1 MVQSFARLTRVDP
14 GFDADGVLTVEIG
27 LPYSQAENHE
37 RIYNAVIER
46 VRALPGVTS
55 AAMVGSVPLAGGLR
69 ASRLRASD
77 RPVRPEEKGRQV
89 ALEFFT
95 PGYLQTMRTP
105 VVEGIGFAP
114 GEHVEAAHPVLLSA
128 SLARRLFPGESAL
141 GKPVRRLGSSG
152 EENPRQPDYTV
163 AGVVADVRNTSLR
176 ADPTEIV
183 YVPVIEPRVEPNL
196 VPTDMSLVI
205 RSTAPTLPL
214 TASVR
219 SAIRE
224 VAPELALGRVRSM
237 DSIVRRSTARES
249 FLTVLLLVAAAS
261 SLFLG
266 LVGIYGVVA
275 YAVQRREQE
284 IGIRV
289 ALGATA
295 GQVTGLVLR
304 EWFRI
309 LAAGLVVGT
318 LTALASTRAL
328 RSMLFEVS
336 PTDPLTLGGVAV
348 LLAAVALVASLVP
361 ARRAARTD
369 PMVALRAE

>member
-1 MVQSFARLTRVDP
+1 
-14 GFDADGVLTVEIG
+14 
-27 LPYSQAENHE
+27 
-37 RIYNAVIER
+37 
-46 VRALPGVTS
+46 
-55 AAMVGSVPLAGGLR
+55 MVGSVPLAGGLW

-141 GKPVRRLGSSG
+141 GKPVRRLMSSG

-163 AGVVADVRNTSLR
+163 AGVVADVRKTSLR

-183 YVPVIEPRVEPNL
+183 YVPVIEPRVEPNI

-205 RSTAPTLPL
+205 RSSVPPL
-214 TASVR
+214 ALAASVR
-219 SAIRE
+219 SAIHE
-224 VAPELALGRVRSM
+224 IAPELALGRVRSM
-237 DSIVRRSTARES
+237 EAIVRRSTARES
-249 FLTVLLLVAAAS
+249 FLTLLLLVAAAS

-275 YAVQRREQE
+275 YAVRRREQE

-309 LAAGLVVGT
+309 LAAGLAVGA
-318 LTALASTRAL
+318 LTSLVSTRAL

-336 PTDPLTLGGVAV
+336 PTDPLTLAGVAV

-361 ARRAARTD
+361 ARRATRVD
-369 PMVALRAE
+369 PMIVLRAD